1 MTAVT
6 SVVAPNVDG
15 GGGRASS
22 PARPRRRSHSSGG
35 RGRASLLALA
45 VCLVSCHHLCA
56 EQAGLL
62 HALDR
67 LAAG

>member
-6 SVVAPNVDG
+6 SVVAPDVDG
-15 GGGRASS
+15 GGGRASPGP
-22 PARPRRRSHSSGG
+22 PAAAEPLEWRA
-35 RGRASLLALA
+35 GRASLLGLA